1 MYPEQFFAT
10 VKKRIKREWVVC
22 FVSTFVF
29 GFIAHFYKFVNWLP
43 NWDSIV
49 FRYDAQDMAH
59 LGRWFLG
66 AACLPSTYYEL
77 PWLNSLLSMFYLA
90 LAAVCVCR
98 MFRVRTSVAAA
109 LTGGLMA
116 AFPTVTSTLTY
127 CYVADGYCMALLFAV
142 LSAMLIDEGGKK
154 RLIAGGALLTLT
166 LGIYQAYISVTILL
180 LLIKLIERLIFDGET
195 AKESLQRAG
204 RFLVCGVSAGVLY
217 LIIVF
222 LSLKITN
229 TPLSDYLGLDSN
241 SSSFNLLYLP
251 RVLYHCAKTFEGFFF
266 NLENGISLYAVLN
279 AVMLCALIWLIICAA
294 KRGGLFKSHSRTL
307 LLIVYSVA
315 APICA
320 SPLYFIS
327 PGTAYHNLMTM
338 GFYAFYLF
346 FILFYERLGD
356 APERF
361 VKRKNWGILLLSAVM
376 LFNFT
381 LISNVAY
388 HKLQLAFYSSYGEAI
403 RMADRIEQ
411 TDGTSECDTLAVL
424 GIMPGSEAYS
434 AQVSLDLT
442 GVTDG
447 SLLRPD
453 DYTVNQSV
461 ITSTLND
468 YCRKNFKF
476 ATADERRAL
485 AQNPEVLAMPMWPES
500 GSVAVVDGYIVI
512 RLSEGSGLYD

>member
-10 VKKRIKREWVVC
+10 VKKNIRREWVVC
-22 FVSTFVF
+22 FVSAFVF

-195 AKESLQRAG
+195 AKDSLQRAFSGMRRFGG
-204 RFLVCGVSAGVLY
+204 RTVSY
-217 LIIVF
+217 
-222 LSLKITN
+222 
-229 TPLSDYLGLDSN
+229 N
-241 SSSFNLLYLP
+241 S
-251 RVLYHCAKTFEGFFF
+251 
-266 NLENGISLYAVLN
+266 I
-279 AVMLCALIWLIICAA
+279 
-294 KRGGLFKSHSRTL
+294 
-307 LLIVYSVA
+307 
-315 APICA
+315 PI
-320 SPLYFIS
+320 
-327 PGTAYHNLMTM
+327 
-338 GFYAFYLF
+338 
-346 FILFYERLGD
+346 
-356 APERF
+356 
-361 VKRKNWGILLLSAVM
+361 
-376 LFNFT
+376 
-381 LISNVAY
+381 
-388 HKLQLAFYSSYGEAI
+388 
-403 RMADRIEQ
+403 
-411 TDGTSECDTLAVL
+411 
-424 GIMPGSEAYS
+424 
-434 AQVSLDLT
+434 
-442 GVTDG
+442 
-447 SLLRPD
+447 
-453 DYTVNQSV
+453 
-461 ITSTLND
+461 
-468 YCRKNFKF
+468 
-476 ATADERRAL
+476 
-485 AQNPEVLAMPMWPES
+485 AQNYQHSPV
-500 GSVAVVDGYIVI
+500 
-512 RLSEGSGLYD
+512 RLSGT